1 MTVLHYKAVAK
12 AHGVSLSA
20 LVSNAMASALNM
32 LD

>member
-1 MTVLHYKAVAK
+1 MVSHYKAVAK
-12 AHGVSLSA
+12 SHGVSLSA